1 MEGSGSPRNNEE
13 CAFACEP
20 QSVLKR
26 ETRAGQEPGESPLS
40 GKVVRAAAGGQ
51 ARSPAYN
58 LRPVSQMKHRCKVSG
73 REAVGPLC
81 PRPRQNAIAFMVGVQ
96 AKAGCLE
103 GRDWTQGRPT
113 ATGDRE
119 EEKPVC
125 FWGRKILIVMLSL
138 GSGQKTPPQNQQG
151 FQARV

>member
-1 MEGSGSPRNNEE
+1 MLAGMSLWKVLEVPETMGNVHLLASPN
-13 CAFACEP
+13 

-58 LRPVSQMKHRCKVSG
+58 LRPVSQMKHRRKVSG

-103 GRDWTQGRPT
+103 GRDW
-113 ATGDRE
+113 
-119 EEKPVC
+119 KPSC
-125 FWGRKILIVMLSL
+125 L
-138 GSGQKTPPQNQQG
+138 
-151 FQARV
+151 